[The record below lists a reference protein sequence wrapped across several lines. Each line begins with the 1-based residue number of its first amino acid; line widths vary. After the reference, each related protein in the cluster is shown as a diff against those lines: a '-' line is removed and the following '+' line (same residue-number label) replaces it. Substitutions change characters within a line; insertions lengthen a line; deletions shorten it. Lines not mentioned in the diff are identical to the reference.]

1 MRFFGEI
8 GFGFPGEKRPGVHDD
23 VITERKYYGTVVQTT
38 QTLSNAGAVLTDISE
53 QTTISVV
60 ADAFALE
67 NFMAIKYIREA
78 GTLWTVRT
86 VQRQRPRLLLTLG
99 EVYRGPTA
107 PAPNNP

>member
-8 GFGFPGEKRPGVHDD
+8 GFGTPEEKRPGVYED
-23 VITERKYYGTVVQTT
+23 VITERQYYGTVLQTT
-38 QTLSNAGAVLTDISE
+38 QNMSNAGTILTDISE

-60 ADAFALE
+60 ADAYALE

-86 VQRQRPRLLLTLG
+86 VQRQRPRLILTLG
-99 EVYRGPTA
+99 EVYRGPVAA
-107 PAPNNP
+107 PSNP